1 MYDSIL
7 STEYN
12 FISSKSISKI
22 YIFLYIS
29 HNVVSSMPRHERYS
43 NSQL

>member
-1 MYDSIL
+1 
-7 STEYN
+7 
-12 FISSKSISKI
+12 
-22 YIFLYIS
+22 LYIS